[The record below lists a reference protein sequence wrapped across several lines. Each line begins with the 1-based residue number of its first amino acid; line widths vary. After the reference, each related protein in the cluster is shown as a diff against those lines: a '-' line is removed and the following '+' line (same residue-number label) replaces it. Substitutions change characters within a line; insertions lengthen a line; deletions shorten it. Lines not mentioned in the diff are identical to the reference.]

1 MVDALAPLEVEAL
14 EDELPVVWPLDVDSL
29 EIVFVELEPLLL
41 E

>member
-14 EDELPVVWPLDVDSL
+14 EDELPIVWPLEADPLD
-29 EIVFVELEPLLL
+29 IVFVELEPLLL